1 MTKWLKVKKSP
12 FEKGSTRVREGE
24 GFGFQKIPR
33 PSGTPFYKGGLK
45 MITVATLV
53 IIIGSFLPL
62 SVLALDYVPLAPLPG
77 TTETVGGKEVVANAG
92 NYIKGAFNLAIGIA
106 AALAIIM
113 IIIGGIQYMGSESLG
128 GKSAGR
134 KRINDAVLGLLL
146 ALGSYLILFTIN
158 PSLVDF
164 NVNIGAITPPTSS
177 AIPPDPSRPP
187 IPPGKIALEWQPIT
201 YRLEVANAQYKLE
214 YGVGLEMQPPQ
225 LFDEETICKN
235 YDFPGVSL
243 EDRLIIMI
251 VNNCEKVAGSSA
263 LNQPYNAP
271 LDCRSALLPYNSDSS
286 KFIVKSCER
295 EFGAKDTRYYDDN
308 ETERAKCLEAA
319 RILMVPL
326 GKNRISILCLK

>member
-1 MTKWLKVKKSP
+1 MPPSPLTLNLVKKTMTHSH
-12 FEKGSTRVREGE
+12 FNK
-24 GFGFQKIPR
+24 KI
-33 PSGTPFYKGGLK
+33 FAIGLGLFLATNFLA
-45 MITVATLV
+45 ITAVYAA
-53 IIIGSFLPL
+53 P
-62 SVLALDYVPLAPLPG
+62 YVPLAPLPIG
-77 TTETVGGKEVVANAG
+77 EGGASLTEVTNAG
-92 NYIKGAFNLAIGIA
+92 VYIKGAFNLAIGIA

>member
-1 MTKWLKVKKSP
+1 MTNYSMNKWLKVKKPP

-164 NVNIGAITPPTSS
+164 NVNIGAITPPAGGTT
-177 AIPPDPSRPP
+177 PTR
-187 IPPGKIALEWQPIT
+187 
-201 YRLEVANAQYKLE
+201 VATNYKLT
-214 YGVGLEMQPPQ
+214 YTSTV
-225 LFDEETICKN
+225 
-235 YDFPGVSL
+235 Y
-243 EDRLIIMI
+243 
-251 VNNCEKVAGSSA
+251 
-263 LNQPYNAP
+263 
-271 LDCRSALLPYNSDSS
+271 
-286 KFIVKSCER
+286 
-295 EFGAKDTRYYDDN
+295 
-308 ETERAKCLEAA
+308 
-319 RILMVPL
+319 IL
-326 GKNRISILCLK
+326 

>member
-1 MTKWLKVKKSP
+1 MPPSPLTLNLVKKTMTHSH
-12 FEKGSTRVREGE
+12 FNK
-24 GFGFQKIPR
+24 KI
-33 PSGTPFYKGGLK
+33 FAIGLGLFLATNFLA
-45 MITVATLV
+45 ITAVYAA
-53 IIIGSFLPL
+53 P
-62 SVLALDYVPLAPLPG
+62 YVPLAPLPIG
-77 TTETVGGKEVVANAG
+77 EGGASLTEVTNAG
-92 NYIKGAFNLAIGIA
+92 VYIKGAFNLAIGIA

-326 GKNRISILCLK
+326 GKN